1 MLKVIGDEPQKRNT
15 QYWIEHLS
23 PRSEAIMANSLDI
36 LDNCPGCLN
45 CHFGPLGWG
54 RVSFRIGGQRQWL
67 PVIGNGALFSGV
79 SGLDHWKPSFAMEG
93 VEHSLCN
100 AHHLRALQA
109 LVDIEGAAWA
119 RRLQELLRRASRA
132 ARIAVDKD
140 IAVPARLVALVFHE
154 SPPPFSSGKGKKRRI
169 GHNPALRLGD
179 HKTAV
184 RRFLT
189 DPEVGFTNNEAA
201 RDLRRMKRRQKMS
214 GGFRAAQG
222 AENFTL
228 LRSSIATA
236 RKQGWNII
244 ETLMSTSD
252 RLSANVK
259 CA

>member
-1 MLKVIGDEPQKRNT
+1 MR
-15 QYWIEHLS
+15 LS
-23 PRSEAIMANSLDI
+23 FRC
-36 LDNCPGCLN
+36 DNCPGCLN

-67 PVIGNGALFSGV
+67 PVIGTPLLAADRVIGNGALFSGV

-132 ARIAVDKD
+132 ARIAVDRD

-214 GGFRAAQG
+214 GGFGAAQG